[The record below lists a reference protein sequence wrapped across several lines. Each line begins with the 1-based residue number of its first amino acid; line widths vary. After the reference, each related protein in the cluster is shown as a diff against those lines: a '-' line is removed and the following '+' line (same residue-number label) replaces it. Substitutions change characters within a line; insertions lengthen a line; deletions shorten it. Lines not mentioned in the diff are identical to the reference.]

1 MILKNAC
8 KTGTSFG
15 TEDEVSGGELL
26 FAVLLLEQRATAQHE
41 EQLFGSAVHVESLAG
56 RAGRQLE
63 QMDGWMGAGGFEPP

>member
-15 TEDEVSGGELL
+15 TED
-26 FAVLLLEQRATAQHE
+26 QHE
-41 EQLFGSAVHVESLAG
+41 QQLFGSAVHVESLAG